1 MLSFLNSNCTAI
13 YKTQVFHCF
22 HSRKQSPFSKFR
34 NSNRLK
40 PQIFL
45 LVCAVGDLGQI
56 QEIKDARTKFRWVE
70 INLDEIN
77 DAQRNHISR
86 LPKKLTNRCRALM
99 KQLIC
104 FTPETTSVSML
115 LSAWVRSMKPVRADW
130 LVVLKELENM
140 NHPLRFEVAEFAL
153 LEESFEPNIRDYT
166 KIIHGYAKQS
176 QFQDAENILQ
186 AMKNRGFECDQ
197 VTLTALI
204 HMYSKAGN
212 FSLAKI
218 TFEEMKLLGLPL
230 DNRAYGSMVMA
241 YIRAGMLKEGET
253 LLREMESQQV
263 YAKSEVY
270 KAMLRAYSMIGDS
283 LGAQRIFDSIQI
295 AGIIPD
301 VKICTVLINA
311 YVTAGQSQ
319 EACVAFEN
327 MRKVGILP
335 NDKCIGLMLDV
346 YEQEN
351 KLKELLDFL
360 MDLER
365 DGIMMGKESS
375 QKLARWF
382 KVMGVIE
389 EVERILRDYGS
400 VDVLQVAADFEG
412 YDDNFS
418 NTWRGQESEHHCM

>member
-1 MLSFLNSNCTAI
+1 MLAFSNPNCTLI
-13 YKTQVFHCF
+13 CKTQVFHRF
-22 HSRKQSPFSKFR
+22 RSWKQSPNPKLT
-34 NSNRLK
+34 NSNRINPK
-40 PQIFL
+40 VFS
-45 LVCAVGDLGQI
+45 LVCAVGELGQM
-56 QEIKDARTKFRWVE
+56 QEVEDARPKFRWVE
-70 INLDEIN
+70 INLNEIN
-77 DAQRNHISR
+77 DAQRNHIAR

-104 FTPETTSVSML
+104 FTPERSSISVL
-115 LSAWVRSMKPVRADW
+115 LSAWVTSMKPVRADW

-140 NHPLRFEVAEFAL
+140 NHPLRFQVAEFAL

-166 KIIHGYAKQS
+166 KIIHGYSKQS
-176 QFQDAENILQ
+176 RLQDAENTLQ

-212 FSLAKI
+212 FNLAKD

-270 KAMLRAYSMIGDS
+270 KAMLRAYSMSGDS
-283 LGAQRIFDSIQI
+283 LGAQRTFDAIQI

-327 MRKVGILP
+327 MRRAGILP
-335 NDKCIGLMLDV
+335 NDKCIGLMLDA
-346 YEQEN
+346 YEKDN
-351 KLKELLDFL
+351 KLKEVLDFL

-365 DGIMMGKESS
+365 DGIMIGKEASE
-375 QKLARWF
+375 KLARWF
-382 KVMGVIE
+382 KDLGVVE
-389 EVERILRDYGS
+389 EVERVLRDYGS
-400 VDVLQVAADFEG
+400 MDASQNG
-412 YDDNFS
+412 N
-418 NTWRGQESEHHCM
+418 

>member
-1 MLSFLNSNCTAI
+1 MFSNFINSRFNSLKSPIIMLSFSNPNCSPICKTQSFHRFRSFNPSPFPKPTNSN
-13 YKTQVFHCF
+13 H
-22 HSRKQSPFSKFR
+22 
-34 NSNRLK
+34 LK
-40 PQIFL
+40 PQIFRL
-45 LVCAVGDLGQI
+45 ICAVGELGQK
-56 QEIKDARTKFRWVE
+56 QEVEDARPKFKWVDV
-70 INLDEIN
+70 NLDEMN
-77 DAQRNHISR
+77 EAQRNHISR

-104 FTPETTSVSML
+104 FTPEKVSMSVL
-115 LSAWVRSMKPVRADW
+115 LSAWVRSMKPARADW
-130 LVVLKELENM
+130 LVVLKELDNM

-153 LEESFEPNIRDYT
+153 LEESFEPNIRDYS

-176 QFQDAENILQ
+176 RLQDAENALQ

-212 FSLAKI
+212 FNLAKD

-270 KAMLRAYSMIGDS
+270 KAMLRAYSMSGDS
-283 LGAQRIFDSIQI
+283 LGAQRTFDAIQI

-301 VKICTVLINA
+301 VKICAVLINA

-327 MRKVGILP
+327 MRKAGILP

-346 YEQEN
+346 YQKDN
-351 KLKELLDFL
+351 KLKEVMDFL

-365 DGIMMGKESS
+365 DGIMIGKEASE
-375 QKLARWF
+375 KLACWF
-382 KVMGVIE
+382 KDLGVVE
-389 EVERILRDYGS
+389 EVERVLRDYS
-400 VDVLQVAADFEG
+400 SMEALQIGD
-412 YDDNFS
+412 
-418 NTWRGQESEHHCM
+418 

>member
-1 MLSFLNSNCTAI
+1 MLSFSTPNSTLI
-13 YKTQVFHCF
+13 H
-22 HSRKQSPFSKFR
+22 
-34 NSNRLK
+34 K
-40 PQIFL
+40 PQPFNPIHPKL
-45 LVCAVGDLGQI
+45 KSLQLICSINNELNQTHEQI
-56 QEIKDARTKFRWVE
+56 EHPIPKFKWVQID
-70 INLDEIN
+70 INEMN
-77 DAQRNHISR
+77 DAQRNHIAR
-86 LPKKLTNRCRALM
+86 LPKKLTNRCRALL

-104 FTPETTSVSML
+104 FETSSSISIEMVLCS
-115 LSAWVRSMKPVRADW
+115 WVRSMKPSKADW
-130 LVVLKELENM
+130 LVVLKELEIV
-140 NHPLRFEVAEFAL
+140 NHPVRFEVAEFAL

-176 QFQDAENILQ
+176 RLQEAENTLQ

-212 FSLAKI
+212 FNLAKD

-241 YIRAGMLKEGET
+241 YIRAGMLIEAET

-270 KAMLRAYSMIGDS
+270 KAMLRAYSMRGDS
-283 LGAQRIFDSIQI
+283 LGAQRIFDAIQI

-301 VKICTVLINA
+301 VKICAVLINA

-327 MRKVGILP
+327 MMKAGILP
-335 NDKCIGLMLDV
+335 NDKCVGLMLDV
-346 YEQEN
+346 YEKDN
-351 KLKELLDFL
+351 KLKEVLDFL

-365 DGIMMGKESS
+365 DGIMIGKEGSE
-375 QKLARWF
+375 KLARWF
-382 KVMGVIE
+382 KELGVIE
-389 EVERILRDYGS
+389 EVERVLRDYGS
-400 VDVLQVAADFEG
+400 TEAVPSG
-412 YDDNFS
+412 K
-418 NTWRGQESEHHCM
+418 

>member
-1 MLSFLNSNCTAI
+1 MLSFSTPNSTLI
-13 YKTQVFHCF
+13 HKP
-22 HSRKQSPFSKFR
+22 QSNPKSP
-34 NSNRLK
+34 NSIHLK
-40 PQIFL
+40 PKSLQLPSTLNELNQTHEQIEHPIPKFKW
-45 LVCAVGDLGQI
+45 VQI
-56 QEIKDARTKFRWVE
+56 D
-70 INLDEIN
+70 INELN
-77 DAQRNHISR
+77 DDQRNRISR
-86 LPKKLTNRCRALM
+86 LPKKLTNRCRALL

-104 FTPETTSVSML
+104 FSPETSSGISIEMVLCS
-115 LSAWVRSMKPVRADW
+115 WVRSMKPSRADW
-130 LVVLKELENM
+130 LVVLKELENV

-176 QFQDAENILQ
+176 RLQEAENTLQ

-212 FSLAKI
+212 FNLAKD
-218 TFEEMKLLGLPL
+218 TFEEMKLLRIPL

-241 YIRAGMLKEGET
+241 YIRAGMLTEAEK

-270 KAMLRAYSMIGDS
+270 KAMLRAYSIRSDS
-283 LGAQRIFDSIQI
+283 LGAQRIFDAIQI

-301 VKICTVLINA
+301 AKICAVLINA

-327 MRKVGILP
+327 MRKAGILP
-335 NDKCIGLMLDV
+335 NDKCVGLMLDA
-346 YEQEN
+346 YQKDN
-351 KLKELLDFL
+351 KLKEVLDFL

-365 DGIMMGKESS
+365 DGIMIGKEGSE
-375 QKLARWF
+375 KLARWF
-382 KVMGVIE
+382 KELGVVE
-389 EVERILRDYGS
+389 EVERVLRDYDS
-400 VDVLQVAADFEG
+400 TVTLQNG
-412 YDDNFS
+412 K
-418 NTWRGQESEHHCM
+418 